1 MFKDIIKID
10 LGRGP
15 YRHGRDEFRYVTG
28 REWLRDRWQ
37 LFAINLAM
45 IFDGLLGVIS
55 LGIIDS
61 NLYHHLLF
69 NTFDD

>member
-1 MFKDIIKID
+1 MLKDIIQID
-10 LGRGP
+10 IGRGP

-37 LFAINLAM
+37 LFAINLAKV
-45 IFDGLLGVIS
+45 FDGLLGVIS

-61 NLYHHLLF
+61 NLYQHLLLE
-69 NTFDD
+69 TFDD